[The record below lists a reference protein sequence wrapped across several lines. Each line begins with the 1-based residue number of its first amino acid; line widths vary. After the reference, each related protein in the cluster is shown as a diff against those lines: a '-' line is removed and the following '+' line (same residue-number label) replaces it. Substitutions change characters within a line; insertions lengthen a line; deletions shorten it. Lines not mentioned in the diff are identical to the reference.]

1 MKKEIYEISSKY
13 MRDLKKQFDNNE
25 MSEYDIIHKLFR
37 QNNNEWIIKHVNKIS
52 LTITY
57 LNGDVRV
64 LPTYNE
70 LMKRVKWAND
80 DYKPARKR
88 FIKKHIKKIHAFIT
102 SKPKLKNNTIA
113 NIVDYQ
119 QVKELKQQIQPAIG

>member
-1 MKKEIYEISSKY
+1 

-25 MSEYDIIHKLFR
+25 ISEYDIIHKLFR

-57 LNGDVRV
+57 LNGDIRV

-80 DYKPARKR
+80 DYKPKRKR
-88 FIKKHIKKIHAFIT
+88 FIKEHIKTIHAFINGRT
-102 SKPKLKNNTIA
+102 KLKNNTIA

>member
-13 MRDLKKQFDNNE
+13 MRDLKKQFDNNKI
-25 MSEYDIIHKLFR
+25 SEYDIAHKLFR

-57 LNGDVRV
+57 LKEDTRV

-70 LMKRVKWAND
+70 LMKRVNWANK

-88 FIKKHIKKIHAFIT
+88 FIKKHIKKIHAFIKGRT
-102 SKPKLKNNTIA
+102 KLKNNTIA
-113 NIVDYQ
+113 NIVDSQ
-119 QVKELKQQIQPAIG
+119 QVKALEQQIQPVIG